1 MGVVSGV
8 PWVGW
13 SVRYAERGHWCKFY
27 IGDSAKTALQW
38 YRNVLYF
45 VMVIRETILW
55 LLERKC
61 VKVLLSLEYP
71 FNKVEFTKE

>member
-1 MGVVSGV
+1 MNQNGMCFLV
-8 PWVGW
+8 
-13 SVRYAERGHWCKFY
+13 
-27 IGDSAKTALQW
+27 
-38 YRNVLYF
+38 
-45 VMVIRETILW
+45 VIRETILW